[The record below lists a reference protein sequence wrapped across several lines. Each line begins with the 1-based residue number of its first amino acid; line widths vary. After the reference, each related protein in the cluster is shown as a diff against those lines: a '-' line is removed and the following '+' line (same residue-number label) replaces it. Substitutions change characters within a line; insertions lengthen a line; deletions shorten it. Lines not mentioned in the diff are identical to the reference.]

1 MNRQYN
7 NFIGCEAE
15 YDEADIVLF
24 GAPYDGTTSN
34 KPGARFAGRA
44 VRAESVGIET
54 YSPYLQRG
62 LEDIRVF
69 DGGDLELPFGA
80 PEPVLDLIYS
90 YTKKIIGDDKIPV
103 MLGGEHLVTLGAVR
117 ALAEKYPDLV
127 IVHFDAHTDLRDEY
141 LGQKL
146 SHACVM
152 RRCHDLVGDGK
163 IISYGVRSGT
173 REEFEWAKEH
183 IYLQKEVAEDEFMD
197 LMSAPVYITIDL
209 DVLDPSVFPGT
220 GTPEAGGLD
229 YKELLDS
236 VAAVC
241 AISKVV
247 GCDLVEL
254 SPPYD
259 PSGISTALTC
269 KLLRELLLCLNGGVS
284 DDESA

>member
-15 YDEADIVLF
+15 YDEADIVFF

-54 YSPYLQRG
+54 YSPYLQRD
-62 LEDIRVF
+62 LEDIKVF
-69 DGGDLELPFGA
+69 DGGELELPFGA

-90 YTKKIIGDDKIPV
+90 YTKKIISDDKIPV

-152 RRCHDLVGDGK
+152 RRCHDLVGDSR

-269 KLLRELLLCLNGGVS
+269 KLLRELFLCLNGGVS